1 MWLLKVL
8 LTGESVGG
16 SWFDPGPGRAHP
28 NRVNHLKRQ
37 AFQSMA
43 ASADE
48 PVLTTATRP
57 PHGLRFGLSGK
68 LLLLTIPLI
77 LIVEILIYVPSIAN
91 FRMNRLND
99 RLAAAN
105 TAALVLDAAPSGMVP
120 DALARQILASIGA
133 RAVAIKTGQQR
144 RLLAAADMPAKID
157 HDVDMREVSAWT
169 AIVEAFQVMLDN
181 GDEVMRVLGP
191 APGSG
196 QFIEVVIDE
205 KPLRAAMFRFSRN
218 VLLLSLV
225 MTSIT
230 AGLIYYALH
239 HLFVRPMR
247 RVTAN
252 LVAFHENPESPAH
265 IIAPTKRGD
274 EIGLAERELS
284 DMQRDLVSMLHQKN
298 HLAALGLA
306 VSKINHDLRNLLASS
321 QLLSDQLASVPDP
334 RVQRFAPKLMR
345 SLERAI
351 AFCQSTLSY
360 GKAQE
365 APPDRRMIPVE
376 AVVNEVR
383 RIGPGLASGTSIE
396 WINAIERGLAVD
408 ADPDQL
414 FRALLNLVRNAA
426 QALESDKSKVATAK
440 QIRVT
445 GRREGSVTILEISDT
460 GPGIPIKARAHL
472 FEAFQGSSRDGG
484 TGLGL
489 AIAAEL
495 VRAHG
500 GGAQSGGRHHRG
512 DVPNHDP
519 GSRPWNCTACARRG
533 SGLENP
539 RFGPKSSPYRSCKA
553 VREPVAM
560 ALFRGGPGSAT
571 SRSGF
576 RFCVG
581 SRSNLILE
589 HMIFRRTADTSADHA
604 PSPYMSREM
613 RARSSAG

>member
-1 MWLLKVL
+1 M
-8 LTGESVGG
+8 
-16 SWFDPGPGRAHP
+16 
-28 NRVNHLKRQ
+28 
-37 AFQSMA
+37 
-43 ASADE
+43 
-48 PVLTTATRP
+48 
-57 PHGLRFGLSGK
+57 RFGLSGK

-91 FRMNRLND
+91 FRVNRLND

-120 DALARQILASIGA
+120 DALAREILASIGA
-133 RAVAIKTGQQR
+133 RAVAIKSGQQR
-144 RLLAAADMPAKID
+144 RLLAAADMPQKID
-157 HDVDMREVSAWT
+157 HDVDMRDVNPWA
-169 AIVEAFQVMLDN
+169 AIVDAFQVMLES
-181 GDEVMRVLGP
+181 GDEVMRILGP

-196 QFIEVVIDE
+196 QFIEVVVDE
-205 KPLRAAMFRFSRN
+205 KPLRDAMFRFSRN

-252 LVAFHENPESPAH
+252 LVAFHENPESTAR
-265 IIAPTKRGD
+265 IIEPSKRSD
-274 EIGLAERELS
+274 EIGVAERELS
-284 DMQRDLVSMLHQKN
+284 DMQRDLVSMLHQKS

-365 APPDRRMIPVE
+365 AEPDRRMVLIEPV
-376 AVVNEVR
+376 VKEVR
-383 RIGPGLASGTSIE
+383 ESAGVASDTSIE
-396 WINAIERGLAVD
+396 WIDAVERGLMAD

-414 FRALLNLVRNAA
+414 FRVLLNLVRNAA
-426 QALESDKSKVATAK
+426 QALESEKSGIGVAR
-440 QIRVT
+440 QIRFT
-445 GRREGSVTILEISDT
+445 GRREGAVTVLEISDT
-460 GPGIPIKARAHL
+460 GPGIPEKAKAHL

-500 GGAQSGGRHHRG
+500 GELSLVEGTIGATFRIMIPDRAVDLHRL
-512 DVPNHDP
+512 
-519 GSRPWNCTACARRG
+519 REAR
-533 SGLENP
+533 
-539 RFGPKSSPYRSCKA
+539 
-553 VREPVAM
+553 VRA
-560 ALFRGGPGSAT
+560 
-571 SRSGF
+571 
-576 RFCVG
+576 
-581 SRSNLILE
+581 
-589 HMIFRRTADTSADHA
+589 
-604 PSPYMSREM
+604 
-613 RARSSAG
+613 